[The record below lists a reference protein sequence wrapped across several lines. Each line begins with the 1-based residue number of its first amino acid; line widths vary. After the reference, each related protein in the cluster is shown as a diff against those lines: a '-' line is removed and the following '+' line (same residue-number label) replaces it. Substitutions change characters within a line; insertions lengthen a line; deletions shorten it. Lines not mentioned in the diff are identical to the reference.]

1 MANGRKIA
9 KDRNVSAAN
18 AKNKAAVA
26 AANQV
31 RAAEAN
37 KADDK
42 PGYLGKGSGGR
53 RLPPLCL
60 SCVVSK
66 DPVILQGENNS
77 PLNLRDMKPVP
88 SVLTLLPKGLLAG
101 YA

>member
-18 AKNKAAVA
+18 AKNKAGVA
-26 AANQV
+26 AANQ
-31 RAAEAN
+31 AGEAEAN

-53 RLPPLCL
+53 
-60 SCVVSK
+60 
-66 DPVILQGENNS
+66 
-77 PLNLRDMKPVP
+77 
-88 SVLTLLPKGLLAG
+88 
-101 YA
+101 